1 MEPSYYQKEYSSKWN
16 THIIKR
22 NTHQN
27 GTLILSKGILAKKL
41 SQWIGSGRASA
52 SSCEMERIAN
62 THHGMG
68 TLISKALSA
77 TWDIPIKEPSICNH
91 RTSWRALDPHSM
103 TCWKPL
109 KLFLPTSTRLFLW
122 LKDHP
127 HSKNWTLDFAPA
139 FLSGFT
145 PPWAHDRI
153 FLLVSGKTTWLPV
166 AWARDPFFQ
175 LVSGF
180 EPAIPLATHGQRL
193 HFRLATTRTN
203 QKPVWEPSEPPLL
216 LRSSKIGFKK
226 TGLFSFLVLKNNT
239 ASRSKRRWCF

>member
-1 MEPSYYQKEYSSKWN
+1 MEPSSKWN
-16 THIIKR
+16 PHIIKR

-27 GTLILSKGILAKKL
+27 GTLILSKGILTKKL
-41 SQWIGSGRASA
+41 SHWIGSGRASA
-52 SSCEMERIAN
+52 SSCEMKRIAN

-68 TLISKALSA
+68 TLISKALPA
-77 TWDIPIKEPSICNH
+77 TWDIPIKEPSVCNH

-109 KLFLPTSTRLFLW
+109 KLFLPTSTHLFLW

-139 FLSGFT
+139 FLGGFT
-145 PPWAHDRI
+145 PPWAHDPF
-153 FLLVSGKTTWLPV
+153 FLLGSGKTPWLPGAWARDPFFQLVRGFPFQITWLPV
-166 AWARDPFFQ
+166 AWAHDPFFQ

-193 HFRLATTRTN
+193 TLPVSNHEN
-203 QKPVWEPSEPPLL
+203 QSEA
-216 LRSSKIGFKK
+216 RINSQMG
-226 TGLFSFLVLKNNT
+226 
-239 ASRSKRRWCF
+239 AHYY